1 MKKMEFTEYGMP
13 VIFSTNFFRVS
24 ISLVVSTPLEQLV
37 GATKPGS
44 TYETVSNTLFTLTL
58 YVIGNRL

>member
-1 MKKMEFTEYGMP
+1 MEKMEFTEYGMP
-13 VIFSTNFFRVS
+13 VIFSTSFFRVS
-24 ISLVVSTPLEQLV
+24 IVVSTPLEQLV

-44 TYETVSNTLFTLTL
+44 TYETVSNTLTL